1 MAHNHVA
8 GGEVGVVAPRA
19 VELGGVA
26 GRVHI
31 EVGHPL
37 ELALAHVVEVED
49 LEAGPVVG
57 LVDQALMGVHVVV
70 DGRRGA
76 HVGADQADVVQ
87 VLYVEDVGARVDR
100 ALIELVADQ
109 QVFVVLGQPALV
121 GVGRRGVARGAE
133 QHRVSGIGHVHD
145 GHGILVE
152 TEGNLLSRVLRIGPD
167 VVHDLG
173 VVAVAVLGEAAD
185 EGGGER
191 VADVDDVQPAGEG
204 VGPDGVG
211 PAGLLVDG
219 DVVAVAEAA
228 IVRVGGEGDGGIGD
242 IAQLGQVKHLH
253 AVGRRFG
260 DDEGVVGV
268 DLDVAPERRHC
279 MGRKI
284 TEIDRIV
291 RVGHIDEGGA
301 RGASEQ
307 GVFLTVERVGPAPD
321 VVHLAAADFAGHQVA
336 HEVDLIAGVDAG
348 KAVHTGRGRDV
359 VGRVTDA
366 VAIRIGGA
374 IAVAHA
380 EGVHLADAVVHI
392 VADSVAIGVGR
403 AVATAHA
410 EGVQLGAVAVAIPGR
425 NVIAATLVD
434 GPGSAADAAGIQL
447 GTGAV
452 IGVGIGVVVA
462 GRRVRTARNGG
473 RLHTEV
479 GHV

>member
-1 MAHNHVA
+1 MRVRCGAGSVVDRGGRIVVARCRVGAAIAAEVAGAVVVEGIRVIVAGRGIRAAAILEAGRRDVGPEDKQALLDVAHNHVA

-152 TEGNLLSRVLRIGPD
+152 TEGNFLARVLCIRPD

-242 IAQLGQVKHLH
+242 IAQLGQIKHLH
-253 AVGRRFG
+253 AV
-260 DDEGVVGV
+260 
-268 DLDVAPERRHC
+268 P
-279 MGRKI
+279 
-284 TEIDRIV
+284 
-291 RVGHIDEGGA
+291 
-301 RGASEQ
+301 RG
-307 GVFLTVERVGPAPD
+307 F
-321 VVHLAAADFAGHQVA
+321 
-336 HEVDLIAGVDAG
+336 
-348 KAVHTGRGRDV
+348 
-359 VGRVTDA
+359 
-366 VAIRIGGA
+366 
-374 IAVAHA
+374 
-380 EGVHLADAVVHI
+380 
-392 VADSVAIGVGR
+392 
-403 AVATAHA
+403 
-410 EGVQLGAVAVAIPGR
+410 
-425 NVIAATLVD
+425 
-434 GPGSAADAAGIQL
+434 
-447 GTGAV
+447 
-452 IGVGIGVVVA
+452 
-462 GRRVRTARNGG
+462 
-473 RLHTEV
+473 
-479 GHV
+479 